1 MDELMRRSNLMTSEE
16 DLVGMRMGSNN
27 LSKYAVFK
35 HSGRS
40 RRERQIG
47 EGLSGSIKSS

>member
-1 MDELMRRSNLMTSEE
+1 MDELMTRNDLMISEE
-16 DLVGMRMGSNN
+16 DLGGMRMGSNN

-40 RRERQIG
+40 RRERQMG
-47 EGLSGSIKSS
+47 EGVCGSLKSL